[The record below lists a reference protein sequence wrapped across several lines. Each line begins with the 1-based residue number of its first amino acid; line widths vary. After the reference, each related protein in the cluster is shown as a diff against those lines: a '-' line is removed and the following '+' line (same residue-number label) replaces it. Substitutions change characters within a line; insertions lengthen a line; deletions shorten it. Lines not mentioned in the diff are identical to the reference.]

1 MNGKGQG
8 LSEDL
13 LALIIGLII
22 FVLALGLLG
31 GVDLLGWV
39 ITTSVW
45 TDLSKALAPI
55 SKAYASLG
63 GIGSLVATYV
73 GLLVLMTV
81 GAAVLRANV
90 GRFALAFTAVFW
102 ISYICW
108 IIGSYANFA
117 VNTPADFAE
126 IRDQLVAAAHG

>member
-8 LSEDL
+8 FTEDL

-55 SKAYASLG
+55 SKAQVVDHGNYRTGKHGARHDG
-63 GIGSLVATYV
+63 QDEHVRRVHDNTGLVAKAS
-73 GLLVLMTV
+73 M
-81 GAAVLRANV
+81 RP
-90 GRFALAFTAVFW
+90 
-102 ISYICW
+102 ISRNDSASPFCR
-108 IIGSYANFA
+108 G
-117 VNTPADFAE
+117 
-126 IRDQLVAAAHG
+126 

>member
-13 LALIIGLII
+13 LALIIGLVI

-39 ITTSVW
+39 VTTSVW

-55 SKAYASLG
+55 SKAYAGLG

-73 GLLVLMTV
+73 GLLVLMTA
-81 GAAVLRANV
+81 GAAVLRANP
-90 GRFALAFTAVFW
+90 GRADLRHPALRLA
-102 ISYICW
+102 S
-108 IIGSYANFA
+108 
-117 VNTPADFAE
+117 P
-126 IRDQLVAAAHG
+126 